1 MDTKIAVIWAAI
13 FVLKKDS
20 RLCLRNIL
28 GTWFIV
34 ILDMNFRDMLK
45 GDISG

>member
-13 FVLKKDS
+13 FVLKKI

-34 ILDMNFRDMLK
+34 ILDMNFCDMLK